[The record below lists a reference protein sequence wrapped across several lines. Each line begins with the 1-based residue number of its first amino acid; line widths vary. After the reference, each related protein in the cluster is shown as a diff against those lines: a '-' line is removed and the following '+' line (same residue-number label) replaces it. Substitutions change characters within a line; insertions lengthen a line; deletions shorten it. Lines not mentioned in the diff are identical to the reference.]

1 MKKQT
6 YIALFCIS
14 LSISIFALTSLKNTA
29 IQTPGGYS
37 LDRSGLI
44 DTATIDQTQSTGGTS
59 KTKPASNDN
68 SNEQAPSEPFSTET
82 SIAHSEPEQR
92 LADNSPKQTAIK
104 QSVSR
109 ELPYRAL
116 LLPNDP
122 YAQDVWQ
129 LNALNAP
136 TAWQQSTGGN
146 VVVAV
151 IDSGFALAHQDLA
164 SIWKTNDGE
173 QGMTN
178 SGDRCWDGTPR
189 DKQSNGCD
197 DDANGYVDDWR
208 GWNFVAIDNNPQAG
222 RDNPTGDAVS
232 HGTQVAGLAGAAT
245 NNGIGMASL
254 NWDTRLMPLQALSD
268 NGAGYTSD
276 VAAAIYY
283 AVDNGADVI
292 NLSLGGMRYDPYVR
306 AATDYAYANDVVV
319 VAAAGNCGSGAEYG
333 CDPQQSGQMSYPA
346 LNPHVISVGAANSS
360 GQRASF
366 SSYGPGLDLIAP
378 GSGQIISTMWTP
390 SNPTSAYAGTLY
402 GTSFAAPITSS
413 LVSLLRSERPGSS
426 VDDIISLVDGT
437 ASKTTTMSGAYYT
450 SEYGHGLAD
459 AEYAMRVAESLNSA
473 TGTPTL
479 AQTGSE
485 ISEHSF
491 RASSTLSSG
500 CSVSVGTYCTV
511 WARDSSG
518 HDRYLPYLS
527 TENDAAGWQW
537 PAASLGSGEWRLRA
551 RSGDLVSTTSYYLF
565 AK

>member
-1 MKKQT
+1 MQT
-6 YIALFCIS
+6 S
-14 LSISIFALTSLKNTA
+14 GG
-29 IQTPGGYS
+29 TPI
-37 LDRSGLI
+37 DRRKLI
-44 DTATIDQTQSTGGTS
+44 DTKTIDQTQSTGGTS
-59 KTKPASNDN
+59 RAASLDDDSSDGQTSSRPSSPGEPN
-68 SNEQAPSEPFSTET
+68 SPSGLEQ
-82 SIAHSEPEQR
+82 I
-92 LADNSPKQTAIK
+92 ADNAPKQTAIK
-104 QSVSR
+104 KLVSR

-122 YAQDVWQ
+122 YAQDAWH
-129 LNALNAP
+129 LDALNAS
-136 TAWQQSTGGN
+136 TAWQQSTGGT

-151 IDSGFALAHQDLA
+151 IDSGFALTHEDLS
-164 SIWKTNDGE
+164 SIWHTNSGE
-173 QGMTN
+173 QGMTT
-178 SGDRCWDGTPR
+178 SRDSCWDGTPR

-197 DDANGYVDDWR
+197 DDTNGYVDDWR

-222 RDNPTGDAVS
+222 RNNPTGNAVS

-254 NWDTRLMPLQALSD
+254 NWDTRLMPLQALTD
-268 NGAGYTSD
+268 DGAGYTSD

-292 NLSLGGMRYDPYVR
+292 NLSLGGASYDPYVR

-319 VAAAGNCGSGAEYG
+319 VAAAGNCGSGNEYG
-333 CDPQQSGQMSYPA
+333 CNPGRPGQMSYPA

-390 SNPTSAYAGTLY
+390 SNPSSAYAGTLY
-402 GTSFAAPITSS
+402 GTSFAAPIVSS
-413 LVSLLRSERPGSS
+413 LVSILRYERPSSS
-426 VDDIISLVDGT
+426 VNDIISLVDGT
-437 ASKTTTMSGAYYT
+437 ASKPSAMNGVFYT
-450 SEYGHGLAD
+450 NEYGHGLAN
-459 AEYAMRVAESLNSA
+459 ANYSMQVASILNTA

-491 RASSTLSSG
+491 RSSSTLSSG
-500 CSVSVGTYCTV
+500 CSVSVSTYCTV
-511 WARDSSG
+511 WARDQMG
-518 HDRYLPYLS
+518 HERYLPYLA
-527 TENDAAGWQW
+527 TENDSAGWQW

-551 RSGDLVSTTSYYLF
+551 RSGDLISTTSYYLF